1 MSVSLND
8 LQLLLDVADCGSFS
22 QAAAR
27 RGWSQPQVSQRI
39 SLLEHTLGQDL
50 FARHRRGALPTP
62 ACLKFLE
69 SARQAVAAFEQ
80 GRALLDGSPLLPRI
94 TLSCLPS
101 LTASIYGP
109 LMVKL
114 ADAPMEI
121 RCSAD
126 HSHGVMTALLSG
138 EIQVGFVLKCPA
150 VAGIRMERLWCS
162 PIIAVVS
169 PRHPLALVPN
179 PLKLS
184 ELANQRIAPQFWGE
198 DCETLIQLIR
208 QHREQALP
216 IHAVQPTSAI
226 MELVLRH
233 QFVSFVPRIVVHT
246 ELQEGR
252 LREIPL
258 TDLPHWQW
266 EVMMAW
272 RSGKRRDPAKESVLK
287 AARQVAQEMSSASKG
302 GVESKPDSKRGKP
315 RR

>member
-22 QAAAR
+22 QAAVR

-39 SLLEHTLGQDL
+39 SLLEHTLGQEL
-50 FARHRRGALPTP
+50 FARHRRGASPTP
-62 ACLKFLE
+62 ACLQFLD
-69 SARQAVAAFEQ
+69 SARQAVLAFEL

-101 LTASIYGP
+101 LTSSIYGP
-109 LMVKL
+109 LMAKL
-114 ADAPMEI
+114 ADAPLEI

-126 HSHGVMTALLSG
+126 HSPGVMTALLAG
-138 EIQVGFVLKCPA
+138 EVQVGFVLKCPP

-162 PIIAVVS
+162 PIVAVVS
-169 PRHPLALVPN
+169 PQHPLASVQH
-179 PLKLS
+179 PLKLG

-198 DCETLIQLIR
+198 DCETLIKLIH
-208 QHREQALP
+208 QHRERALP
-216 IHAVQPTSAI
+216 IHAVQPASAV

-233 QFVSFVPRIVVHT
+233 QFVSFMPRIVVHA

-252 LREIPL
+252 LREVAL
-258 TDLPHWQW
+258 SDLPYWQW

-272 RSGKRRDPAKESVLK
+272 RSGKRRDHAKETVIK
-287 AARQVAQEMSSASKG
+287 AARQVAQEMASPPG
-302 GVESKPDSKRGKP
+302 QARPD
-315 RR
+315 